1 MYFQGEEHEMTD
13 RSIEQAT
20 IREGAQ
26 KVSAREIEKV
36 VDKSE
41 EIKRRFN
48 SGGPLQRF
56 IADGQLLI
64 AMVKDYWSRRYRQVP
79 VGTIGAIAFTLIY
92 VLNPL
97 DLIPDVLPI
106 IGQIDDA
113 ALVAGCLLLVEHD
126 LRSYQS
132 WVSAQEQFPQLPQE

>member
-1 MYFQGEEHEMTD
+1 MAD
-13 RSIEQAT
+13 RSIEQAA

-36 VDKSE
+36 VEKSE
-41 EIKRRFN
+41 DIKRQFN

-56 IADGQLLI
+56 LGDGQLLI
-64 AMVKDYWSRRYRQVP
+64 AMVKDYWARRYRQVP
-79 VGTIGAIAFTLIY
+79 VGTIGAIVFTLIY
-92 VLNPL
+92 VFNPL

-126 LRSYQS
+126 LRHYQS
-132 WVSAQEQFPQLPQE
+132 WLSAQEQLPKPPQE